1 MHTDEIRIY
10 PSPQHLADH
19 VALKLGEALS
29 AATRYRS
36 ADAPFELGLSGGFIV
51 THVIPRLEAHISTG
65 QVPPIA
71 WDCLRVWWVDERF
84 VSADSSERNDAP
96 AIRDLFR
103 FFPQVQMRSMPTDI
117 GQGIDVACRDFAQV
131 WEHDMG
137 QRSFDLM
144 VVGMGPDGHVAS
156 LFPHSEQLTS
166 SDSIIAVTDSPK
178 PPPQRLT
185 VSMSVLSSAHLTWVV
200 TAGLSKATAV
210 EQALEKAASATEV
223 PVSALRGPHTTWWL
237 DSAASAHIQLD

>member
-1 MHTDEIRIY
+1 MRTDEIRTY
-10 PSPQHLADH
+10 VSPDELSER

-29 AATRYRS
+29 AATRYRTT
-36 ADAPFELGLSGGFIV
+36 DTPFELGLAGGFIV
-51 THVIPRLEAHISTG
+51 TQIIPRLEGLISAG

-84 VSADSSERNDAP
+84 VCADSPDRNDTP
-96 AIRDLFR
+96 AIRDLFHL
-103 FFPQVQMRSMPTDI
+103 FPQIQLRSMPADT
-117 GQGIDVACRDFAQV
+117 GQGIEAAKDAFTQV
-131 WEHDMG
+131 WERDMG

-156 LFPHSEQLTS
+156 LFPYSGQLESPDT
-166 SDSIIAVTDSPK
+166 IIAVVDSPK

-185 VSMSVLSSAHLTWVV
+185 VSMSVLKQAHLTWVV
-200 TAGLSKATAV
+200 TAGLSKAKAV
-210 EQALEKAASATEV
+210 ESALEKQADLHQI

-237 DSAASAHIQLD
+237 DTAAATYLSVD